1 MPGGCKIGV
10 VWLLAMLSASA
21 LSGQDAGEY
30 HVFTNKEGQKIE
42 AKVREVSLET
52 GVVTII
58 RHDGRTFELAGN
70 LFSLNDQ
77 AFLRD
82 WYNKQHGPPQGRLR
96 FMGNPDGNREIDVSA
111 LEGRSDLVEVHAL
124 KAGWIAKS
132 AGGRF
137 HFFSD
142 RDLPELSRVSANTV
156 WFMAVGKDGTV
167 WTSGRNQILPDS
179 LTDIVDVSAGSGH
192 SIALR
197 KNGTCVVWGKR
208 YGEDRYELH
217 DPPVEMRGIVRVASS
232 QHHVAAVNRD
242 GEVFFWKSGES
253 EVVRRSFNEEILEI
267 QGSIFD
273 FVLLTKSGEVYQFG
287 SAGPDTANVPSV
299 LDSEGPFQ
307 KVRCNGSTRAA
318 RKEDGSWIAWG
329 KNASGIVDHI
339 NELGPVIDLDFI
351 SEPGE
356 RDNGYVVWIES
367 EATEQAGGE

>member
-1 MPGGCKIGV
+1 MAGGCKVGV
-10 VWLLAMLSASA
+10 VWLLTMLSAYP
-21 LSGQDAGEY
+21 LSGQNAAGF
-30 HVFTNKEGQKIE
+30 HVFTNKEGQEIE

-52 GVVTII
+52 GMVTII
-58 RHDGRTFELAGN
+58 RQDGRTFELAGN

-82 WYNKQHGPPQGRLR
+82 WYNKHHGPPQGRLR

-111 LEGRSDLVEVHAL
+111 VEGRSDLVEVHAL

-142 RDLPELSRVSANTV
+142 RGLPELSKVSANTV
-156 WFMAVGKDGTV
+156 WFVAVGKDGTV

-179 LTDIVDVSAGSGH
+179 LTDIIDVAAGSGH
-192 SIALR
+192 FIALR

-208 YGEDRYELH
+208 YGEDPIELH
-217 DPPVEMRGIVRVASS
+217 DPPVEMREIVMVATS
-232 QHHVAAVNRD
+232 QHHVAAVSRD

-253 EVVRRSFNEEILEI
+253 EVERRSFNEEIREI

-287 SAGPDTANVPSV
+287 SVGPDTANVPSV
-299 LDSEGPFQ
+299 LDSGGPFQ

-318 RKEDGSWIAWG
+318 QREDGSWIAWG
-329 KNASGIVDHI
+329 KKRFGNRRSHQRTRTG
-339 NELGPVIDLDFI
+339 
-351 SEPGE
+351 
-356 RDNGYVVWIES
+356 R
-367 EATEQAGGE
+367 